1 MRRRRDAQRSHGT
14 SVSARRSRRIE
25 PVLGVG
31 RLDRR
36 VGFLIALFP
45 LLIAAIVGY
54 GARETSKVARDIRVI
69 SLAGSQRALAERYI
83 KDVLLVTAGRAAD
96 PSQDASQL
104 SANARVLLQGD
115 PTGAVAF
122 TPMPPATTDFR
133 VVAKLTQ
140 EQKLI
145 GRLIDMG
152 NRLQATS
159 PASPEYAP
167 QILEL
172 RVLGA
177 QVSSVTNDAVFEMTS
192 EEQATVRRLV
202 FVELILGFLGA
213 AVALGVAVRLRRT
226 AEGQADRF
234 RALIDN
240 SSDVITVLDEDGV
253 IRYQSAAVERVLG
266 YRPGELFGRRYRDLV
281 HPDDVG
287 AADAMLN
294 GSTPAGLP
302 STHEFRVVNADGTWR
317 HMEVAATSS
326 ADSILGALVLNSRDV
341 SERVEMSEAL
351 RTAQEG
357 RVAELEETTER
368 LRALDEMKNAILT
381 AVSHELRT
389 PLTSVL
395 GYGVTLQ
402 RADEGEI
409 ALSDEERHAFDASL
423 VRSAKKLDRLL
434 EEILD
439 LDRLSRGIVRPRLQ
453 MQDVGS
459 LVRRVVAEVEIPA
472 DRPVTVDAQRV
483 VMPVDG
489 PKVERIVENL
499 LANAIKYAPAGTP
512 IWVNLRATPEGALL
526 CVDDA
531 GEGLLEQDKA
541 AIFEPFRQ
549 GSNRNAHAPGVGI
562 GLSLV
567 IKYAELHG
575 GRAWV
580 EDRPGGGS
588 SFRVLLRRP
597 EASEGYREV
606 G

>member
-14 SVSARRSRRIE
+14 SASARRARRIE